1 MKIMV
6 LGGGGREH
14 AVVHAFS
21 KSRITTELH
30 CCPGNPGIAKLAH
43 CHSGDSCNPEQMTA
57 LCKELGIELV
67 FVGPE
72 APLVVGTADAL
83 RDAGILVMGP
93 GASGARLEGSKAFS
107 KKFMKKHG
115 IPTSAF
121 DLCLNLDDCREA
133 LRRRT
138 APYVVKADGLAA
150 GKGAFLPESY
160 EEAVETC
167 RMMLEEQ
174 KLGTAGNLIVVE
186 DYVQGMEMTV
196 LAFTDG
202 KTVRILPSSQD
213 HKRALDGDKGGN
225 TGGMGAYSPV
235 PWVDEAFMKK
245 ETDEVLRTTVDGIK
259 EDGIKFCGVIYAGIM
274 IKPDGS
280 LSVLEYNVRLGDPE
294 TQVVLPAFG
303 GDFGEAVLAC
313 AKGEL
318 EKADWPGANKV
329 ALGVVM
335 ASGGYPAEY
344 EKGMI
349 ITGADKATSPE
360 EEASTF
366 VYHAG
371 TRLGEKGELL
381 TNGGRV
387 LTVVGMADDLQTA
400 RDRAYDRVA
409 EITFNG
415 EHHRNDIGDK
425 SLKKKQGE

>member
-1 MKIMV
+1 MKVMV

-21 KSRITTELH
+21 QSKITGGLH
-30 CCPGNPGIAKLAH
+30 CCPGNPGIAKLAR
-43 CHSGDSCNPEQMTA
+43 CHAGDPCDPQAMVG
-57 LCKELGIELV
+57 LCRELGIELV
-67 FVGPE
+67 FIGPE
-72 APLVVGTADAL
+72 APLVAGTADAL
-83 RDAGILVMGP
+83 RAAGILVMGP

-107 KKFMKKHG
+107 KQFMKRHG
-115 IPTSAF
+115 IPTSDF
-121 DLCLNLDDCREA
+121 DLCTDLDECKAA
-133 LRRRT
+133 LAKRS
-138 APYVVKADGLAA
+138 APFVVKADGLAA

-160 EEAVETC
+160 DEAVATC

-174 KLGTAGNLIVVE
+174 KLGSAGNLIVVE

-196 LAFTDG
+196 LALTDG

-213 HKRALDGDKGGN
+213 HKRALDDDKGNN

-245 ETDEVLRTTVDGIK
+245 VTDEVLTPTVDGLK
-259 EDGIKFCGVIYAGIM
+259 AEDIPFCGVIYAGIM

-303 GDFGEAVLAC
+303 GDFGEVILAC

-318 EKADWPGANKV
+318 SDTEWPGAKCV

-335 ASGGYPAEY
+335 ASGGYPDAF
-344 EKGMI
+344 EKGCTI
-349 ITGADKATSPE
+349 SGADE
-360 EEASTF
+360 EIENTF

-371 TRLGEKGELL
+371 TKLNDKGELV

-387 LTVVGMADDLQTA
+387 LTVVGLADDLPTA
-400 RDRAYDRVA
+400 RERAYGRVKKIHFA
-409 EITFNG
+409 KA
-415 EHHRNDIGDK
+415 HYRNDIGDK
-425 SLKKKQGE
+425 SLKRGK

>member
-1 MKIMV
+1 MKVMV

-21 KSRITTELH
+21 KSKITSILH
-30 CCPGNPGIAKLAH
+30 CCPGNPGIAKLAQ
-43 CHSGDSCNPEQMTA
+43 CHAGDPCDPRAMRE
-57 LCKELGIELV
+57 LCERLDIGLV

-72 APLVVGTADAL
+72 APLVAGTADAL
-83 RDAGILVMGP
+83 REAGILVMGP

-107 KKFMKKHG
+107 KQFMKKHG
-115 IPTSAF
+115 VPTSDF
-121 DLCLNLDDCREA
+121 DLCTNLEECRAA
-133 LRRRT
+133 LAKRG
-138 APYVVKADGLAA
+138 APFVVKADGLAA

-174 KLGTAGNLIVVE
+174 KLGAAGNLIVVE

-196 LAFTDG
+196 LALTDG
-202 KTVRILPSSQD
+202 ETVRILPSSQD
-213 HKRALDGDKGGN
+213 HKRAFDGDKGAN

-245 ETDEVLRTTVDGIK
+245 VTDEVLSPTVKGLKAEGIP
-259 EDGIKFCGVIYAGIM
+259 FCGVIYAGIM
-274 IKPDGS
+274 IKPDGA

-303 GDFGEAVLAC
+303 GDFGEVILAC
-313 AKGEL
+313 AKGDLASVE
-318 EKADWPGANKV
+318 WPEAKRT

-335 ASGGYPAEY
+335 ASGGYPDAF
-344 EKGMI
+344 EKGYPI
-349 ITGADKATSPE
+349 SGADE
-360 EEASTF
+360 ETEDTF

-371 TRLGEKGELL
+371 TKLNDKGGLV

-387 LTVVGMADDLQTA
+387 LTVVGLADDLPAA
-400 RDRAYDRVA
+400 RERAYERVKRISFEKA
-409 EITFNG
+409 
-415 EHHRNDIGDK
+415 HYRNDIGDK
-425 SLKKKQGE
+425 SLKRK